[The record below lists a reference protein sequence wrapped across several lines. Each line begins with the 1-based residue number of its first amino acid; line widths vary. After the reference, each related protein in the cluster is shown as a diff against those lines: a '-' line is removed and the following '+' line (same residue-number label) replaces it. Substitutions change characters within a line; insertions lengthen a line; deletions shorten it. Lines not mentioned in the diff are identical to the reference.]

1 VVPPGGNGE
10 TILIGRLGQL
20 SDCALAAL
28 GNTMAAAPISAASI
42 ERTSWVMAAPMARES
57 GWGLKAKR
65 QAAQCS
71 PNEKRMA
78 RLDPAGLIAK
88 NQPDTF
94 RGRANLLA

>member
-1 VVPPGGNGE
+1 LGHGGSDGSG
-10 TILIGRLGQL
+10 IRL
-20 SDCALAAL
+20 
-28 GNTMAAAPISAASI
+28 
-42 ERTSWVMAAPMARES
+42 
-57 GWGLKAKR
+57 GLKAKK

-71 PNEKRMA
+71 LNEKRMA